1 MCGITGVIHSNS
13 CADILDFKEFTLSLL
28 HRGPDGSG
36 SFSCPGLY
44 LGHTRLAII
53 DLDNG
58 TQPMES
64 SDGRYII
71 IFNGEIYN
79 FKNLAKQLASE
90 GYQFKTNSDTEV
102 LLFSFEHWGKQMLDK
117 IDGMFAFAIYDKFE
131 KKLFCSRDRFG
142 KKPFIFY
149 QKDDLFI
156 FSSELK
162 TILNCKSLPKS
173 VCHQS
178 LGLYLKLGYIP
189 APYTILQ
196 NCHKLLPGH
205 WLEYKSGKISTGRY
219 YFPEN
224 HPNHSSPR
232 LSAEESLTYFSEV
245 FTDSV
250 KKRLISDVPVG
261 LMLSG
266 GLDSLCIYSALEQI
280 RHKTETFTVSFDH
293 DQTDADT
300 VRSLVDPGSPLHHF
314 IHIGEKELMSSIDSV
329 LYSYD
334 EPFADSS
341 SVPSFLISK
350 AISEHGYKVVLNGDG
365 GDESFGGYTNY
376 ESLFSRLPIRMLKA
390 LLPNSKH
397 GCCSAKEIFLG
408 SRQFFS
414 SSLIKNFFPSVSGK
428 HEILSELQNAVPAL
442 STKHLQSALKKYM
455 WVDRNFYLPND
466 ILYKM
471 DIATMASGVEGRSPF
486 LDRELVE
493 MSFQFPDSMLVSGQ
507 KKKILLK
514 KYLENKI
521 PTEILNRPKKGFGSP
536 VSKWLDQ
543 ELKVDFEN
551 TVFQGSLRKTLFNQ
565 CNPRKTSFI
574 KFINQTNKQQ
584 KWNIYV
590 LERWLNNFSLEL

>member
-1 MCGITGVIHSNS
+1 MCGITGVVYSNS
-13 CADILDFKEFTLSLL
+13 DTGIGNFNELTSSLR
-28 HRGPDGSG
+28 HRGPDGRG
-36 SFSCPGLY
+36 SFSHKGVF
-44 LGHTRLAII
+44 LGHTRLSII
-53 DLDNG
+53 DLDHG
-58 TQPMES
+58 SQPMES
-64 SDGRYII
+64 SDGRYTI

-79 FKNLAKQLASE
+79 FKNLAKELLSI
-90 GYQFKTNSDTEV
+90 GYKFKTNSDTEV
-102 LLFSFEHWGKQMLDK
+102 LLFSFQQWGKQMLDK
-117 IDGMFAFAIYDKFE
+117 IDGMFAFAIYDKLE

-149 QKDDLFI
+149 QKDDIFI

-162 TILNCKSLPKS
+162 TILNCKSLAKS

-224 HPNHSSPR
+224 HPNHLSPR

-266 GLDSLCIYSALEQI
+266 GFDSLCVYSALEQL

-293 DQTDADT
+293 DQTDAEV
-300 VRSLVDPGSPLHHF
+300 VRSLVDPGSSSHHF
-314 IHIGEKELMSSIDSV
+314 IHIGEKELISSIDSA
-329 LYSYD
+329 LSSYD

-376 ESLFSRLPIRMLKA
+376 ERLFPRLRLRMLKA

-414 SSLIKNFFPSVSGK
+414 SSLINSFF
-428 HEILSELQNAVPAL
+428 LL
-442 STKHLQSALKKYM
+442 
-455 WVDRNFYLPND
+455 
-466 ILYKM
+466 
-471 DIATMASGVEGRSPF
+471 
-486 LDRELVE
+486 
-493 MSFQFPDSMLVSGQ
+493 FP
-507 KKKILLK
+507 
-514 KYLENKI
+514 ENM
-521 PTEILNRPKKGFGSP
+521 
-536 VSKWLDQ
+536 
-543 ELKVDFEN
+543 
-551 TVFQGSLRKTLFNQ
+551 
-565 CNPRKTSFI
+565 
-574 KFINQTNKQQ
+574 KF
-584 KWNIYV
+584 
-590 LERWLNNFSLEL
+590 

>member
-1 MCGITGVIHSNS
+1 MCGITGVIYSNS
-13 CADILDFKEFTLSLL
+13 DADMPDFKELTLSLL
-28 HRGPDGSG
+28 HRGSDGSG
-36 SFSCPGLY
+36 FFSYQGVY

-58 TQPMES
+58 SQPMES

-79 FKNLAKQLASE
+79 FKNLAKDLASK
-90 GYQFKTNSDTEV
+90 GYRFKTSSDTEV
-102 LLFSFEHWGKQMLDK
+102 LLFSFQHWGKQMLDK
-117 IDGMFAFAIYDKFE
+117 IDGMFAFVIYDKVE

-142 KKPFIFY
+142 KKPFIY
-149 QKDDLFI
+149 YHKDDLFI

-162 TILNCKSLPKS
+162 TILNCKSIDKN

-178 LGLYLKLGYIP
+178 LGLYLKLGYVP
-189 APYTILQ
+189 APYTIIK
-196 NCHKLLPGH
+196 NCLKLLPGH
-205 WLEYKSGKISTGRY
+205 WLEYKVGKISTGRY
-219 YFPEN
+219 YLPEN

-245 FTDSV
+245 FEDSV

-266 GLDSLCIYSALEQI
+266 GLDSLCVYSALEEL

-300 VRSLVDPGSPLHHF
+300 VHSLVDPVSPLHHF
-314 IHIGEKELMSSIDSV
+314 IHIGEQELMSSIDSV

-341 SVPSFLISK
+341 SIPSFLISK
-350 AISEHGYKVVLNGDG
+350 AISERGYKVVLNGDG

-376 ESLFSRLPIRMLKA
+376 ESLFSRLPLRMLKS
-390 LLPNSKH
+390 LFPNSMH
-397 GCCSAKEIFLG
+397 GCSSAKEIFLG

-414 SSLIKNFFPSVSGK
+414 SFLLKSFFPSVSGK

-471 DIATMASGVEGRSPF
+471 DIATMAFGVEGRSPF
-486 LDRELVE
+486 LDRELIE
-493 MSFQFPDSMLVSGQ
+493 MSFQFPDSMLVRGQ
-507 KKKILLK
+507 EKKILLK

-543 ELKVDFEN
+543 ELKDDFEN
-551 TVFQGSLRKTLFNQ
+551 TVFQGSLGKSLFNQ
-565 CNPRKTSFI
+565 CNPGKTSFI
-574 KFINQTNKQQ
+574 KFINQITNHQ
-584 KWNIYV
+584 KWNIYI
-590 LERWLNNFSLEL
+590 LERWLNNYSLEL